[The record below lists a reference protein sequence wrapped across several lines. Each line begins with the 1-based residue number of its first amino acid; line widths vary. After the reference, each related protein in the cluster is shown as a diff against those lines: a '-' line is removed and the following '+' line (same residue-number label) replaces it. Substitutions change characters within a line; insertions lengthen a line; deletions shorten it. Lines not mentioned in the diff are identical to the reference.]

1 MRLEFPKI
9 CVIGAA
15 LAFCLS
21 CGLPIT
27 IHGQAA
33 EEKWQRVFTAEEF
46 TVDVNPASLTF
57 ELEHIVRA
65 RFRTVYSKGDT
76 TNGNPVTKYK
86 SRLESIAF
94 KSNERRYRVDEITLV
109 DSEGKIVQSWSNPSA
124 DWKVL
129 KDGGI
134 MQRQLAAAQ
143 TLHPLGLWKVIA
155 YRYAD
160 GSPGQ
165 ASEPPELAKL
175 VGTRVRLNIDAA
187 EVGTKRCQS
196 PAYRS
201 RSLTDKEF
209 FRDLGTS
216 LSSIGIKTDR
226 VETIAVKCEAG
237 GWEPP
242 QSLLIRLPEGDMLL
256 LWEGVFLEMKRQSG
270 ERVNKVIS
278 LKNRRNNEG
287 P

>member
-1 MRLEFPKI
+1 VRLEFPKI
-9 CVIGAA
+9 SVIAAA

-27 IHGQAA
+27 VHGQAT

-46 TVDVNPASLTF
+46 SVDVNPASLTF

-65 RFRTVYSKGDT
+65 RFRTVYSKGDA

-155 YRYAD
+155 YRYAE
-160 GSPGQ
+160 GGPGQ
-165 ASEPPELAKL
+165 ATESSRLAKL
-175 VGTRVRLNIDAA
+175 VGTQVRLNIDAA
-187 EVGTKRCQS
+187 EVGTNSCQS

-209 FRDLGTS
+209 LRELGTS

-242 QSLLIRLPEGDMLL
+242 QSLLVRLPEGDMLL
-256 LWEGVFLEMKRQSG
+256 LWEGVFLELKR
-270 ERVNKVIS
+270 ERH
-278 LKNRRNNEG
+278 
-287 P
+287 

>member
-1 MRLEFPKI
+1 MRLELLKI
-9 CVIGAA
+9 WASSAA
-15 LAFCLS
+15 LALCS
-21 CGLPIT
+21 CWQPIT
-27 IHGQAA
+27 IQALA
-33 EEKWQRVFTAEEF
+33 NGEKWQRVFTAEEF
-46 TVDVNPASLTF
+46 SVDVNPASLTF
-57 ELEHIVRA
+57 EPEHILRA
-65 RFRTVYSKGDT
+65 RFRTVYSKGET
-76 TNGNPVTKYK
+76 TDGNPVAEYK
-86 SRLESIAF
+86 TRLESIAF
-94 KSNERRYRVDEITLV
+94 KSNEKRYRVDEISLV
-109 DSEGKIVQSWSNPSA
+109 DSEGKIVRSWSNSSA

-134 MQRQLAAAQ
+134 MQRQLAAAKR
-143 TLHPLGLWKVIA
+143 LNPLGPWKVIA
-155 YRYAD
+155 YRYAE

-175 VGTRVRLNIDAA
+175 VGTRVRLNIDVA
-187 EVGTKRCQS
+187 EVGTKSCQS

-256 LWEGVFLEMKRQSG
+256 LWEGVFLELKR
-270 ERVNKVIS
+270 ERH
-278 LKNRRNNEG
+278 
-287 P
+287 